1 MGDRE
6 VIDRIKRNGNLWE
19 IASKIAM
26 ISLLAYI
33 ALALTWLDRSIDR
46 TGRDVASI
54 ESDVSSIQ
62 SDVSSIQDDVS
73 SIQTDISSIETNTD
87 R

>member
-1 MGDRE
+1 MGHGE
-6 VIDRIKRNGNLWE
+6 VVDRIKRNGNLWE

-46 TGRDVASI
+46 TRRDVASI

-62 SDVSSIQDDVS
+62 SDVSSIQ
-73 SIQTDISSIETNTD
+73 TDISSIETNTNG
-87 R
+87 